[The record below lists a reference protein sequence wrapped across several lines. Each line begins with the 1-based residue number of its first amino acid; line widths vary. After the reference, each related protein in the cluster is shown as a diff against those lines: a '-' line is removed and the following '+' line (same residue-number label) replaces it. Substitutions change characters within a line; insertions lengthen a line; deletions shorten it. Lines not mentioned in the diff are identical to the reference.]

1 MNTKFSMIALAVLFT
16 LAGYGA
22 ASALNPQPLPPRLMP
37 VATVV
42 IPHGQSSGIHRLN
55 PQPLPPG

>member
-1 MNTKFSMIALAVLFT
+1 
-16 LAGYGA
+16 
-22 ASALNPQPLPPRLMP
+22 LPPRRMP